1 MEFLTNL
8 ISEYGLI
15 AMFLII
21 MLEYACFPVSSEIV
35 LPFSG
40 AIASAQN
47 IHFFVILTAS
57 VIAGLIGTTVCYAIG
72 CYGGSALLERLVKK
86 FPKTEKGINSSYSKF
101 EQYGASAVCFAR
113 VIPICRTYIAFI
125 SGTMKQSYSV
135 FLLSS
140 FIGITIWNTMLIG
153 TGYFL
158 QDNWQLAY
166 TYYDEYKHILIPLI
180 VGIVGILVF
189 KKLSHRKNKATE
201 TESNEQN

>member
-1 MEFLTNL
+1 MEFFTNL
-8 ISEYGLI
+8 ISDYGLI

-40 AIASAQN
+40 AIASSQN

-57 VIAGLIGTTVCYAIG
+57 VIAGLIGTTICYLVG
-72 CYGGSALLERLVKK
+72 FYGGSAILQRLIKK
-86 FPKTEKGINSSYSKF
+86 FPKSGKGINSSYQTF
-101 EQYGASAVCFAR
+101 DTYGASAVCFAR

-125 SGTMKQSYSV
+125 SGSMKQTYSV

-158 QDNWQLAY
+158 QDNWQMVY
-166 TYYDEYKHILIPLI
+166 TYYDEYKHILIPLLI
-180 VGIVGILVF
+180 GIIALLVF
-189 KKLSHRKNKATE
+189 KKLSQPKSKT
-201 TESNEQN
+201 SKQNNDN

>member
-8 ISEYGLI
+8 ISDYGLI

-40 AIASAQN
+40 AIASSQN

-57 VIAGLIGTTVCYAIG
+57 VIAGLIGTTICYLIG
-72 CYGGSALLERLVKK
+72 YYGGSAILKRLTRK
-86 FPKTEKGINSSYSKF
+86 FPKTEKGINSSYQTFDK
-101 EQYGASAVCFAR
+101 YGASAVCFAR

-125 SGTMKQSYSV
+125 SGSMKQNYSV

-166 TYYDEYKHILIPLI
+166 SYYDEYKHILIPLI
-180 VGIVGILVF
+180 IGIIALVVF
-189 KKLSHRKNKATE
+189 KKLSHRKIKA
-201 TESNEQN
+201 SKQNNGN

>member
-8 ISEYGLI
+8 ISDYGLI
-15 AMFLII
+15 AMFII
-21 MLEYACFPVSSEIV
+21 ILLEYACFPVSSEIV

-40 AIASAQN
+40 AIACAQN

-57 VIAGLIGTTVCYAIG
+57 VIAGLIGTTICYVVG
-72 CYGGSALLERLVKK
+72 CYGGTAIMERLVKK
-86 FPKTEKGINSSYSKF
+86 FPKTEKGLNSSYRTF
-101 EQYGASAVCFAR
+101 EKYGASAVCFAR

-140 FIGITIWNTMLIG
+140 FIGIIVWNTMLIG

-166 TYYDEYKHILIPLI
+166 GYYDKYKHILIPLI
-180 VGIVGILVF
+180 IAIIALLVF
-189 KKLSHRKNKATE
+189 KKISKRKNKPS
-201 TESNEQN
+201 ESEYNEQV

>member
-8 ISEYGLI
+8 ITDYGLI

-40 AIASAQN
+40 AIACSQN

-57 VIAGLIGTTVCYAIG
+57 VIAGLIGTTFCYVVG
-72 CYGGSALLERLVKK
+72 CYGGSAILGRLIKK
-86 FPKTEKGINSSYSKF
+86 FPKTEKGLNSSYRKF
-101 EQYGASAVCFAR
+101 EKYGASAVCFAR

-166 TYYDEYKHILIPLI
+166 GYYDEYKHILIPIMIGII
-180 VGIVGILVF
+180 VFLVF
-189 KKLSHRKNKATE
+189 KKLSHRKNKPSE
-201 TESNEQN
+201 IE

>member
-8 ISEYGLI
+8 ISDYGLI

-40 AIASAQN
+40 AIACAQN

-57 VIAGLIGTTVCYAIG
+57 VIAGLIGTTICYVIG
-72 CYGGSALLERLVKK
+72 CYGGSAIIQRLIKK
-86 FPKTEKGINSSYSKF
+86 FPKTEKGLNSSYSKF
-101 EQYGASAVCFAR
+101 EKYGASAVCFAR

-158 QDNWQLAY
+158 RDNWQLAY
-166 TYYDEYKHILIPLI
+166 TYYDEYKHILVPLFI
-180 VGIVGILVF
+180 IIIGFFVF
-189 KKLSHRKNKATE
+189 KKFLHGKNKTS
-201 TESNEQN
+201 ESK

>member
-1 MEFLTNL
+1 MEFFTNL
-8 ISEYGLI
+8 ISDYGLI

-40 AIASAQN
+40 AIACSQN

-57 VIAGLIGTTVCYAIG
+57 VIAGLIGTTICYLVG
-72 CYGGSALLERLVKK
+72 YYGGFAILQRLAKK
-86 FPKTEKGINSSYSKF
+86 FPKSEKGIGSSFQTFDK
-101 EQYGASAVCFAR
+101 YGASAVCFAR

-125 SGTMKQSYSV
+125 SGSMKQTYSV

-158 QDNWQLAY
+158 QDNWQLVY

-180 VGIVGILVF
+180 VGIIGFLIF
-189 KKLSHRKNKATE
+189 RKLSHSKNNASKP
-201 TESNEQN
+201 NNDN